1 MSKTQEAFE
10 LEFGLRDNG
19 EKYWQES
26 SAFFKSWC
34 DFQAGYQAA
43 IEAMKAG
50 GATAWAFEPDEG
62 EIKVHFG
69 NGPINNNWIELYKLP
84 EDE

>member
-1 MSKTQEAFE
+1 MSKMQEAFE

-34 DFQAGYQAA
+34 AFQKGYQAA
-43 IEAMKAG
+43 IADVKSGGPHSYALKA
-50 GATAWAFEPDEG
+50 PDR
-62 EIKVHFG
+62 I
-69 NGPINNNWIELYKLP
+69 PLYKLP
-84 EDE
+84 EDV